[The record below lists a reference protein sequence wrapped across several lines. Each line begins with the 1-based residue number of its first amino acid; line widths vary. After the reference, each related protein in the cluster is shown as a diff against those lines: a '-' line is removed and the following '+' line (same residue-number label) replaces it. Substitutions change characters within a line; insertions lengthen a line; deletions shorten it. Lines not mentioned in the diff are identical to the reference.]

1 MHARDEETKSLVKG
15 TLLKE
20 SKFWW
25 YELSIAEKNLMSSD
39 KREPEHTFKFRN
51 ATAGLGL
58 EEGSYG
64 RQQRAPVRD

>member
-1 MHARDEETKSLVKG
+1 MHARDEEMKSLVSG

-25 YELSIAEKNLMSSD
+25 RELGTAEKNLIGSD
-39 KREPEHTFKFRN
+39 KGEPEHTFKFRN
-51 ATAGLGL
+51 AMVSLGP

-64 RQQRAPVRD
+64 GQQRAHARG